1 MSGFCECLDC
11 GEVFNRADLVAG
23 LCAECTRRR
32 IAYLAAFRQDYQE
45 ALDRGDIAA
54 SVRIAG
60 LIKAFPGPSGAFYA
74 SDVKRYSER
83 ATGLSCVVLA

>member
-11 GEVFNRADLVAG
+11 GEMFNRADLVAG
-23 LCAECTRRR
+23 LCPECTRRR

-60 LIKAFPGPSGAFYA
+60 LIKDYEQAEATRA
-74 SDVKRYSER
+74 KMLSDEQNKAEK
-83 ATGLSCVVLA
+83 